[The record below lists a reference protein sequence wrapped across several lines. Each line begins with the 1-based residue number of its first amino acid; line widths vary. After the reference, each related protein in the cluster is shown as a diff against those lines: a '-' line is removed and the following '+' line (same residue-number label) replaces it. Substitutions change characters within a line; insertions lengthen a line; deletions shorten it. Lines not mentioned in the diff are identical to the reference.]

1 MTLRS
6 RLNRQ
11 FQARHTPVHCAFLC
25 RESSDSYSSAKPGSL
40 LTLSDC
46 QKIQGVSRGYD
57 SGLSDPGAKT

>member
-40 LTLSDC
+40 LTLASQILGPDV
-46 QKIQGVSRGYD
+46 VS
-57 SGLSDPGAKT
+57 PTP